1 MQKAGDA
8 NNGIITKDDK
18 EMLSVRY
25 NDFIS
30 ISVKAI
36 QEQQVLI
43 EELQKS
49 NAELKKANAAI
60 LERLEKLEKQ

>member
-1 MQKAGDA
+1 LQKAGDA